1 MLIPCDKSY
10 EHYQRFILEI
20 KKWRRNHI
28 AFIILVSCQLSLN
41 EKEHVSKRLSY
52 YNRADKPIG
61 AAQLIADNKP
71 NGQVQSYTFFRKEQ
85 GNSLY
90 NQF

>member
-1 MLIPCDKSY
+1 MLIPCNKSY

-61 AAQLIADNKP
+61 AGQLIAGNQPKDQPSAKLL
-71 NGQVQSYTFFRKEQ
+71 FFSERARQ
-85 GNSLY
+85 
-90 NQF
+90 